1 MLAEAHDFDALR
13 VALMRFARMQLRN
26 DTLAEDVVS
35 ETLLA
40 LVEKPQAFAGQS
52 SLRTFATGILKH
64 KILDQFR
71 RGKREV
77 ALDTSLSASHDGEA
91 SDTDVIEAS
100 FASDGHWVDA
110 PSDWGDPDA
119 QYQRREFFE
128 VLQLCVDQ
136 LPARSARLF
145 MMREWLELE
154 IVDICQQLDVSASN
168 CSVMLF
174 RARLQLR
181 ECLQVRWV
189 GDSA

>member
-1 MLAEAHDFDALR
+1 MLAEAHDLEALR

-40 LVEKPQAFAGQS
+40 LVEKPQAFGGQS

-77 ALDTSLSASHDGEA
+77 ALETSQDSDA

-100 FASDGHWVDA
+100 FASDGHWADA

-128 VLQLCVDQ
+128 VLQMCVDK

-154 IVDICQQLDVSASN
+154 ISDICQQLDVSASN

-181 ECLQVRWV
+181 ECLQIKWV
-189 GDSA
+189 GEHA